1 MFSSTSPA
9 TVRSKA
15 GAILRVT
22 SGNFLEQFDFFLFGF
37 YATYI
42 AHTFFP
48 ASSEFASLMM
58 TFAVFGAGFLMRPVG
73 AIVLGAYIDKVGRRK
88 GLIVTLSIMA
98 AGTFLIVLI
107 PSYQSIG
114 LWAPLLVLTGRLLQG
129 FSAGA
134 ELGGVSVYLAEIATP
149 GRKGFYTSWQS
160 GSQQVAIMVAA
171 AMGFALNALME
182 ESAIREWGWRIPF
195 LFGCLI
201 VPFIFFLRRKLEET
215 EEFSAR
221 RHHLEM
227 RQVFKTLLGNWQ
239 VVVAGMLMV
248 AMTTTAFYLITVYA
262 PTFGK
267 KVLMLS
273 ASDSLLVTLLVAI
286 SNFIWLPVGG
296 ALSDR
301 FGRKPVLIAMTLLA
315 LASSYPALT
324 LLADAPSFS
333 MMLSVLLWL
342 SFLYGLYN
350 GAMIPALT
358 EIMPAEVRV
367 AGFSLAYSLA
377 TAIFGGFTPVMS
389 TALIEYTGDK
399 ASPGYWMS
407 FAAEVKV
414 MISGGFKA
422 ALEKLAPEYERQT
435 GDTIVIIPGPSMGAT
450 PQAIPNRLAR
460 GEKADVV
467 IMVGDALAKL
477 EKTSQT
483 QPGSR
488 TELADSPVGMVVKK
502 GADVPDISSE
512 ATLRNALLQASSI
525 AYSDSASGR
534 YVSQTLF
541 KKLGIEKEAAAKA
554 TMVERIPVASEVA
567 KGKYAVGFQ
576 QARSPVTLNI
586 LTRGKR
592 C

>member
-1 MFSSTSPA
+1 MHSTTSLMS
-9 TVRSKA
+9 TRDRI

-58 TFAVFGAGFLMRPVG
+58 TFAVFGAGFLMRPIG

-98 AGTFLIVLI
+98 TGTFLIVLI
-107 PSYQSIG
+107 PSYQTIG
-114 LWAPLLVLTGRLLQG
+114 LWAPLLVLIGRLLQG

-171 AMGFALNALME
+171 AMGFALNAVLE
-182 ESAIREWGWRIPF
+182 QSAISDWGWRIPF
-195 LFGCLI
+195 VFGCLI
-201 VPFIFFLRRKLEET
+201 VPFIFILRRKLEET
-215 EEFSAR
+215 QEFTAR
-221 RHHLEM
+221 RHHLAM
-227 RQVFKTLLGNWQ
+227 RQVFATLLANWQ
-239 VVVAGMLMV
+239 VVIAGMMMV

-286 SNFIWLPVGG
+286 SNFFWLPVGG

-301 FGRKPVLIAMTLLA
+301 FGRRPVLIAMTLLA
-315 LASSYPALT
+315 LATAWPALT
-324 LLADAPSFS
+324 MLANAPSFL

-342 SFLYGLYN
+342 SFIYGMYN

-377 TAIFGGFTPVMS
+377 TAVFGGFTPVIS

-407 FAAEVKV
+407 FAAICGLLATCYLYRRSAV
-414 MISGGFKA
+414 
-422 ALEKLAPEYERQT
+422 ALQT
-435 GDTIVIIPGPSMGAT
+435 
-450 PQAIPNRLAR
+450 AR
-460 GEKADVV
+460 
-467 IMVGDALAKL
+467 
-477 EKTSQT
+477 
-483 QPGSR
+483 
-488 TELADSPVGMVVKK
+488 
-502 GADVPDISSE
+502 
-512 ATLRNALLQASSI
+512 
-525 AYSDSASGR
+525 
-534 YVSQTLF
+534 
-541 KKLGIEKEAAAKA
+541 
-554 TMVERIPVASEVA
+554 
-567 KGKYAVGFQ
+567 
-576 QARSPVTLNI
+576 
-586 LTRGKR
+586 
-592 C
+592 